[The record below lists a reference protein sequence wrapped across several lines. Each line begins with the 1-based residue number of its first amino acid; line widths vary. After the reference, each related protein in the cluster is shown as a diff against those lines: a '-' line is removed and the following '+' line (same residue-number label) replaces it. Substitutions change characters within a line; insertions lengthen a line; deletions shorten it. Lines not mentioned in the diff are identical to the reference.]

1 MIRAYLRAS
10 TQDQNAN
17 RAKDQIKEFA
27 KNKGVRIA
35 GYYSENVSGRTLDRP
50 ELIKLISDSEKGDVI
65 LIEKLDRLSRLPYE
79 LWMKLKAELSD
90 VGINIVVLD
99 QPQTHISLIDNINEQ
114 QSFITKVLTDF
125 MIDLAAG
132 MARDDY
138 ETRLKRQRQG
148 IEKAKENGKY
158 KGKPFDMVKRG
169 KIKELIHDGK
179 SWNRIIEI
187 IGCSRGLVA
196 SVVKEVK
203 AEAKN
208 NADKG

>member
-1 MIRAYLRAS
+1 MKMIRAYLRAS
-10 TQDQNAN
+10 TQDQDAN
-17 RAKDQIKEFA
+17 RAKEQIKEFA
-27 KNKGVRIA
+27 QNQGVRIA

-79 LWMKLKAELSD
+79 LWMELKAKLSD
-90 VGINIVVLD
+90 VGISIVVLD
-99 QPQTHISLIDNINEQ
+99 QPQTHISLVGNINEQ

-148 IEKAKENGKY
+148 IEKAKDHGKY
-158 KGKPFDMVKRG
+158 KGKSFDMVKRG

-203 AEAKN
+203 AESN
-208 NADKG
+208 EEVH